1 MSKLDFFESFQPTQ
15 RDPIQDIEM
24 DELPDDL
31 VYPTPP
37 LNKEQLLDIEEIFK
51 DLIHGGSA
59 FESAP
64 PSVQDLTD
72 RFKSQNTP
80 SGIDSVGSAPSPGTS
95 SSSSA
100 GGSPGASSPGTSSSP
115 NSPDPILREKIE
127 KMAAQFDIDPDEYCE
142 ELKQMN
148 QEQFSKCQYI
158 KKEIKRQCTCQFYFP
173 QENELEMWS
182 DRGHMQ
188 ILLADDTAIY
198 KQASNSTKS
207 EIGVILIS
215 DTMGSELR
223 GSRQV
228 MELFAE
234 NGINIV
240 KPMLF
245 EKNAD
250 HLDFLKLLL
259 SFYGQIPN
267 PQVSKKFQEDVIPAV
282 VKNSQNFL
290 KNQGCKYISLLGV
303 CWGGLV
309 TQKIISTDDSFTSMV
324 SIDGLYYDKDFSAKS
339 PSLFLI
345 GNEPHR
351 EQTFEAMEEVMWSN
365 NLAPW
370 DMQRLGAPFG
380 HGFIMSCLSGCP
392 NLNPTVG
399 NLMASIPGCT
409 LKFQKLMSEARLK
422 LDQAATFILKFSSQD

>member
-1 MSKLDFFESFQPTQ
+1 M
-15 RDPIQDIEM
+15 
-24 DELPDDL
+24 
-31 VYPTPP
+31 
-37 LNKEQLLDIEEIFK
+37 
-51 DLIHGGSA
+51 
-59 FESAP
+59 
-64 PSVQDLTD
+64 
-72 RFKSQNTP
+72 
-80 SGIDSVGSAPSPGTS
+80 
-95 SSSSA
+95 
-100 GGSPGASSPGTSSSP
+100 
-115 NSPDPILREKIE
+115 
-127 KMAAQFDIDPDEYCE
+127 
-142 ELKQMN
+142 
-148 QEQFSKCQYI
+148 
-158 KKEIKRQCTCQFYFP
+158 
-173 QENELEMWS
+173 
-182 DRGHMQ
+182 
-188 ILLADDTAIY
+188 
-198 KQASNSTKS
+198 
-207 EIGVILIS
+207 
-215 DTMGSELR
+215 
-223 GSRQV
+223 
-228 MELFAE
+228 
-234 NGINIV
+234 
-240 KPMLF
+240 
-245 EKNAD
+245 
-250 HLDFLKLLL
+250 KLLL

-309 TQKIISTDDSFTSMV
+309 TQKIISTGKFQYSHLHSIKVQRGMCVGALICPRICVHAHAKPIHFSKNLFIDDSFTSMV

-365 NLAPW
+365 NLGLLNPIYSIFHLFLAPW